1 MGRCTLCGIY
11 PFCNNIDETKVG
23 TDNDCEK
30 FIKRSLESNVQIY
43 EGCKFKTGESNSKK
57 S

>member
-11 PFCNNIDETKVG
+11 PFCKYIDENRIDTI
-23 TDNDCEK
+23 NNCEK
-30 FIKRSLESNVQIY
+30 FIKRSLECNVQIN
-43 EGCKFKTGESNSKK
+43 ESCKFKTGESNSKK

>member
-11 PFCNNIDETKVG
+11 PFCKYIDENRIDTI
-23 TDNDCEK
+23 NNCEK
-30 FIKRSLESNVQIY
+30 FIKRSLESDVQIY
-43 EGCKFKTGESNSKK
+43 EGRKFKTRESNSKK